1 MTKEL
6 LTQWVFNQKDTI
18 DNCIQE
24 ASYQY
29 WNDTNKRENIIFD
42 INECS
47 KECYALSQS
56 KDLCYDRP
64 SIGFAY
70 SLWYHGRRVNTF
82 LKYFIEIIFEAR
94 NEQEITIYDLGAG
107 TGAIQW
113 ACGLI
118 YAGVKS
124 LNGTSPKLI
133 IINIDTS
140 PFMMDYNRTYL
151 WPNFIKNYP
160 QAQNIAVEYT
170 LNSWN
175 NSQLTK
181 SSNNWITASYLFDHS
196 ENVENLKSDFLKLL
210 ESFQPQKILLLSSYN
225 KRHFTS
231 QLSQV
236 LKDNNYTLKEIES
249 DLLYSGLMPAT
260 LAARNWFK
268 HNHAIEFSGTPT
280 WNDNALFGAV
290 LSSNAPVFN
299 LFGNDDANS
308 INLYNPP
315 IKVRR
320 EITLNT
326 QQVKA
331 SVPDGRPTI
340 ITGPAGCGKSVVLT
354 ERIAKVVEIHN
365 KTNQLDKLS
374 VLVTTFNKELS
385 YYLQN
390 WIMELLESKKI
401 KYTKDDR
408 YGIKIEGST
417 FVNII
422 IYHFDVLPTRLWKIY
437 SPQDYPFYK
446 DNLQFDN
453 YHRKIAREAITEIK
467 TEEKITSA
475 EYDGVLNQDYILDEY
490 HRIIYGLDYASED
503 IFLKSPRKGRP
514 RLPYDGPSRKLLFKA
529 VIRYLEKL
537 EKLETVKY
545 SSIITRRHKF
555 LKKLKTGS
563 LNNIFEYIFVD
574 EFQDCTQSDYTIF
587 YKLIKNPNNLVLAG
601 DYAQAVHIGKVSDI
615 PRDTDETTERMRN
628 RNYLKLDG
636 SYRLPYRIS
645 EAIKQLSEN
654 IKINGQ
660 ESSDIITPYKGSP
673 PGARPILVFAE
684 NDKEMAVKIIEI
696 TEAFE
701 HFDVV
706 DLTSD
711 IKRKVTILE
720 KDFNLTNE
728 LCRLAQN
735 IAETDTILRLK
746 GMEKTC
752 VLWSTKINI
761 EDVDEIN
768 NFVYTILTRTS
779 GLLIIALY
787 ETIDRKYV
795 DILKEFRD
803 DRTLVWDDQ
812 TKAFIDN
819 NYVKCI

>member
-6 LTQWVFNQKDTI
+6 LTDWVFKQKEII
-18 DNCIQE
+18 DKCIQQS
-24 ASYQY
+24 SYQY
-29 WNDTNKRENIIFD
+29 WNDASKRNNIVFD

-47 KECYALSQS
+47 KECFDLSQS

-113 ACGLI
+113 SCGLV
-118 YAGVKS
+118 YSGLNALKS
-124 LNGTSPKLI
+124 RCPKLT

-210 ESFQPQKILLLSSYN
+210 ESFKPQKILLLSSYN
-225 KRHFTS
+225 KKHFTT
-231 QLSQV
+231 QLSHV
-236 LKDNNYTLKEIES
+236 LKDNNYSLKEIES
-249 DLLYSGLMPAT
+249 DLLYSGVMSAT
-260 LAARNWFK
+260 LTARNWFK
-268 HNHAIEFSGTPT
+268 QNKAIDFSGTPT

-299 LFGNDDANS
+299 LFGNEEVSS

-320 EITLNT
+320 EITLNP
-326 QQVKA
+326 QQEKA

-354 ERIAKVVEIHN
+354 ERIAKVVEMHN

-374 VLVTTFNKELS
+374 LLVTTFNKELS

-390 WIMELLESKKI
+390 WILELLENKKI
-401 KYTKDDR
+401 KFTKLDNFR
-408 YGIKIEGST
+408 IKIEGAS
-417 FVNII
+417 FVNIS

-437 SPQDYPFYK
+437 SALDYPFYN

-453 YHRKIAREAITEIK
+453 YHRLMARTAIDEIK
-467 TEEKITSA
+467 VEEKITTA

-490 HRIIYGLDYASED
+490 HRIIYGLDYATEA

-514 RLPYDGPSRKLLFKA
+514 RLPYDGTSRRFLFKT
-529 VIRYLEKL
+529 VIRYLD
-537 EKLETVKY
+537 KLETAKY
-545 SSIITRRHKF
+545 SSIISRRHKF

-563 LNNIFEYIFVD
+563 FNNVFEYIFVD

-587 YKLIKNPNNLVLAG
+587 YRLIKNPNNLVLAG

-615 PRDTDETTERMRN
+615 PRDTDETTEKMKN
-628 RNYLKLDG
+628 RNYIKLDG

-645 EAIKQLSEN
+645 EAIKPVSEH
-654 IKINGQ
+654 IKVNGQ
-660 ESSDIITPYKGSP
+660 EETDVITPYKGAP
-673 PGARPILVFAE
+673 PGARPIFIFAE
-684 NDKEMAVKIIEI
+684 NDKEMAIKIIEI
-696 TEAFE
+696 IKAYEN
-701 HFDVV
+701 FDVI
-706 DLTSD
+706 DFKSE
-711 IKRKVTILE
+711 IIRKITILE
-720 KDFNLTNE
+720 KDFNLTRE
-728 LCRLAQN
+728 LNNLVEN

-752 VLWSTKINI
+752 VLWSTKIKI
-761 EDVDEIN
+761 EDEDEIN

-787 ETIDRKYV
+787 DTIDSKYI
-795 DILKEFRD
+795 DILKQFRN
-803 DRTLVWDDQ
+803 DRILIWDKP
-812 TKAFIDN
+812 TKDFLRSSIQF
-819 NYVKCI
+819 